1 MASGLFFVDVD
12 LFCFLADFLNYTYLC
27 FKSLLSIFSAMILIS
42 TVLSNFLI
50 FSFFQASRMF
60 LMGEVSSNT
69 PSVFILFSLF
79 TLYYVYLSF
88 ILGKFH
94 ISSDAWLSI
103 HFHEWSN
110 DQKLWMGVQVTFWA
124 VKGAVLLKILKCQY
138 AVCIFPKNFFFLGR
152 IFLYFVGVSD
162 QSFLLKLSFYAL
174 TLFGAHVTPAL
185 NPS

>member
-94 ISSDAWLSI
+94 ISVMPDFPFIFMSEAMIRSSEWECRW
-103 HFHEWSN
+103 HFGQLRELFYWRYSN
-110 DQKLWMGVQVTFWA
+110 ANTQFVFSPR
-124 VKGAVLLKILKCQY
+124 I
-138 AVCIFPKNFFFLGR
+138 FFF
-152 IFLYFVGVSD
+152 
-162 QSFLLKLSFYAL
+162 
-174 TLFGAHVTPAL
+174 
-185 NPS
+185 

>member
-1 MASGLFFVDVD
+1 
-12 LFCFLADFLNYTYLC
+12 
-27 FKSLLSIFSAMILIS
+27 MILIS
-42 TVLSNFLI
+42 TILSNFLI

-60 LMGEVSSNT
+60 LMGEVTYNT

-79 TLYYVYLSF
+79 TFYYVYLSF

-94 ISSDAWLSI
+94 ISSGAWLSI

-124 VKGAVLLKILKCQY
+124 VRELFYWRYSNANTQFVSSPRI
-138 AVCIFPKNFFFLGR
+138 FFFLGR

-185 NPS
+185 CHNGCT

>member
-60 LMGEVSSNT
+60 LIGEVSSNT

-110 DQKLWMGVQVTFWA
+110 DQKLWMGVQVIFWA
-124 VKGAVLLKILKCQY
+124 VRELFYWRYSNANTQFVSSPRI
-138 AVCIFPKNFFFLGR
+138 FFFSRKNLL
-152 IFLYFVGVSD
+152 IFCRS
-162 QSFLLKLSFYAL
+162 
-174 TLFGAHVTPAL
+174 
-185 NPS
+185 